1 MWSLF
6 GSVCEF
12 FLIFG
17 GQKWHKNM
25 PKCIYF
31 YVNPAWHLVAPAV
44 WNVRFY
50 FQLRKTF
57 FIFPF
62 IWLWLVFYFFSSFG
76 MPLFSFAY
84 LTSWNCHPCFFTWMI
99 SFYLYLF
106 LCHIFLSC
114 LKLLFFSTTWFH
126 AILLNNDIK

>member
-31 YVNPAWHLVAPAV
+31 YINPAWHLVAPAV
-44 WNVRFY
+44 WNVRFF

-57 FIFPF
+57 FIYPF
-62 IWLWLVFYFFSSFG
+62 IWLWLVFYFFSSFWNAFIFICISDFLKLSS
-76 MPLFSFAY
+76 MFLYMNDFHLFV
-84 LTSWNCHPCFFTWMI
+84 
-99 SFYLYLF
+99 
-106 LCHIFLSC
+106 FLS
-114 LKLLFFSTTWFH
+114 LSYFFVMPQTTWFH